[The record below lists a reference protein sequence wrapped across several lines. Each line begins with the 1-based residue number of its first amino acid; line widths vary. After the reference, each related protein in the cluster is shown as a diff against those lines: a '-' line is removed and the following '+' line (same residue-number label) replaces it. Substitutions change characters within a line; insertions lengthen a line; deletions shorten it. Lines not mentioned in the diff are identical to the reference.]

1 MSTAQNANQALSL
14 VAEKVGRLLMRAQK
28 LKEGDPASK
37 ALAHDIAVTIVSF
50 H

>member
-1 MSTAQNANQALSL
+1 MSTAQNVNQALSL
-14 VAEKVGRLLMRAQK
+14 VAETVGRLLMRAQK
-28 LKEGDPASK
+28 LKEGDLASK